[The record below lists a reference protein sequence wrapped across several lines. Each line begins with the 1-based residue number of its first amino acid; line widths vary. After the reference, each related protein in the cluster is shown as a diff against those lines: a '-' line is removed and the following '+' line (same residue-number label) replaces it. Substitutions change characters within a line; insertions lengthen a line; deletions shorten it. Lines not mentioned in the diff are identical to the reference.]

1 MSEQLDAAVEKLT
14 STFQSLDLV
23 AQGLIVN
30 AKEVA
35 EALAK
40 ADTDTSEFVALSVL
54 AKYNPY
60 VPPEKTLK

>member
-1 MSEQLDAAVEKLT
+1 MSEQLDAAVETLI

-23 AQGLIVN
+23 AQGLPVD

-35 EALAK
+35 DALAACK
-40 ADTDTSEFVALSVL
+40 VQDTSEYVALTAL

-60 VPPEKTLK
+60 FSITKK